1 MTIKTAPSLMCMDL
15 MKLHEQIDFFNSRAD
30 IYHVDIM
37 DGHYVPN
44 ITLSPFFVKQISR
57 ATTLPID
64 VHLMVVNPDQ
74 YIEELAASGATYI
87 SVHAETINAKA
98 FRVINQIK
106 SLGCKAGIVVNPA
119 TPIEIILP
127 YIGKLDKIT
136 VMTVDPG
143 FAGQP
148 FIPETL
154 DKIRKLKDW
163 KIANNYEFLVEVD
176 GSCNKNTY
184 AELTGAGAE
193 VLVMGSTG
201 LFGLNDS
208 LPAAWE
214 QMNNELREFCVN

>member
-15 MKLHEQIDFFNSRAD
+15 MKLHEQLDFLNSRAD
-30 IYHVDIM
+30 FYHVDIM

-44 ITLSPFFVKQISR
+44 ITLSPFFVKQIKAFS
-57 ATTLPID
+57 TLPID
-64 VHLMVVNPDQ
+64 VHLMVEKPDQ
-74 YIEELAASGATYI
+74 FIEELAKSGATYI

-106 SLGCKAGIVVNPA
+106 SLGCKVGIVLNPA
-119 TPIEIILP
+119 TPIDTIRP
-127 YIGKLDKIT
+127 YIGLLDKVT

-154 DKIRKLKDW
+154 DKIKALKDW
-163 KIANNYEFLVEVD
+163 KLTNQHSYLIEVD

-184 AELTGAGAE
+184 AELTRAGAE

-201 LFGLNDS
+201 LFGLHES

-214 QMNNELREFCVN
+214 QMENELRELSVN